1 VVTIGTDGDGDGDAV
16 EDGDG
21 KEVPLLL
28 DMTTLP
34 LPGAWVPVPAE
45 P

>member
-1 VVTIGTDGDGDGDAV
+1 VAAIDTDGDGDGDGF
-16 EDGDG
+16 E
-21 KEVPLLL
+21 EVSLLL
-28 DMTTLP
+28 DMITFP